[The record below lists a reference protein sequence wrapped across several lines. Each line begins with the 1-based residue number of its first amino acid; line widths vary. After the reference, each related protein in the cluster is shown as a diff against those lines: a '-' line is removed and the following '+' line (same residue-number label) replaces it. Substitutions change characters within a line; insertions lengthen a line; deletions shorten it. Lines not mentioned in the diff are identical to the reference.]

1 MILDVKNK
9 IIEGFNLSK
18 CSEEEQEKI
27 VSDLVRILVEKTFI
41 DVLKEMDENE
51 LENLKKVNEID
62 YSNLP
67 EIAKNHK
74 NSLDKF
80 FVIFNDNLN
89 YAISSFGRR

>member
-1 MILDVKNK
+1 MILDVKNR
-9 IIEGFNLSK
+9 IIDGFNLTK

-41 DVLKEMDENE
+41 DVLKAMDENE
-51 LENLKKVNEID
+51 IENLKKIDKID

-80 FVIFNDNLN
+80 FVIFNNNLN
-89 YAISSFGRR
+89 YAITSFRRR